1 LRKEAC
7 SEQATEDAK
16 LDKKDSE
23 GFCSLS
29 KLVQLPLVESAK
41 DQKRHLAKEQS
52 DWPRMRECP
61 SQKYYYRAW
70 RIDTA
75 DDT

>member
-7 SEQATEDAK
+7 SEQATEDAT

-41 DQKRHLAKEQS
+41 EQKRHLVSWQRSKVIGLE
-52 DWPRMRECP
+52 
-61 SQKYYYRAW
+61 
-70 RIDTA
+70 
-75 DDT
+75 